1 MYWCKGARISTA
13 APKGNSVHQL
23 CQTRNMNYNK
33 TEKEGDTS
41 SRIWWLTG
49 KRGML
54 QSMGSQRVGQDW
66 VIELKLLTYI
76 FKIVIQTWNG
86 CTIPRVVY
94 YTSCNNTSRKTT
106 TDEYLYVRLK
116 GYKNMYSYNNEAIW
130 VNMDGPRDDHI
141 KWSEAHRERK
151 IPNDIT

>member
-1 MYWCKGARISTA
+1 M
-13 APKGNSVHQL
+13 
-23 CQTRNMNYNK
+23 
-33 TEKEGDTS
+33 
-41 SRIWWLTG
+41 
-49 KRGML
+49 
-54 QSMGSQRVGQDW
+54 
-66 VIELKLLTYI
+66 
-76 FKIVIQTWNG
+76 
-86 CTIPRVVY
+86 Y

-116 GYKNMYSYNNEAIW
+116 RYKNMYSYNNEAIW